1 MTKVVILLFISFL
14 IISCQQEVEP
24 KEQVNE
30 IITDPQILAVDDF
43 NYDTLKG
50 LYSGEFNGNQIRI
63 VISYSSQ
70 SNAIGYN
77 IHKGLHR
84 NISGVVNKSE
94 DTVYMILSEPGDHE
108 FDGVFSLTFVGEDN
122 SPSALWICNDPKIKP
137 KQFTLSKI
145 IAPSKNSD
153 KLTHSNFS
161 NYFDLITDTIGT
173 YSFENDGFLLF
184 EYYPKTDEENRVE
197 QLIEIKGNW
206 SLSDEKITINWQE
219 NSLFSRKEIFNIMK
233 TDSESYYL
241 ENEDRR
247 LHNYY

>member
-1 MTKVVILLFISFL
+1 MSNFITSIVYGVPLPYVVKKWREGFKELERYQKDAKKLKLLEL
-14 IISCQQEVEP
+14 
-24 KEQVNE
+24 K
-30 IITDPQILAVDDF
+30 QI
-43 NYDTLKG
+43 
-50 LYSGEFNGNQIRI
+50 GN
-63 VISYSSQ
+63 
-70 SNAIGYN
+70 
-77 IHKGLHR
+77 
-84 NISGVVNKSE
+84 
-94 DTVYMILSEPGDHE
+94 P
-108 FDGVFSLTFVGEDN
+108 
-122 SPSALWICNDPKIKP
+122 ALRNDPKIKP

-153 KLTHSNFS
+153 KLTQSNFS

-206 SLSDEKITINWQE
+206 SLSDETITINWQE

-247 LHNYY
+247 LHNYYY